1 MPPPMNPR
9 LRWQPMEPALRRAG
23 GRKGRPYDR
32 RKTRQRRQ
40 GAGVTAC
47 SGVAESGPDARRT
60 RRPDRSAPGGY
71 VRWDEKANPPQ
82 YRVVCIRQRA
92 RGPRKGLAMKKRSS
106 NVVRIKRTVIENK
119 GEVVCGLDLGDRF
132 SQVCLISQATGETVG
147 EDRVATTPAAL
158 RAYFG
163 QVPPMRIALE
173 VGTHSPWVSRLL
185 SELGHEVLVANA
197 RKVRLISQNRRK
209 DDRID
214 AEYLARLARVDPKLL
229 APIRHRGPQAQ
240 VDLAVLRSRN
250 ALVKARAGLI
260 NHVRGVVK
268 ATGHRLPGASAESFA
283 VTAKA
288 ALPTDLVGALAPLLE
303 MIAGLTTTIR
313 GYEERLSALAT
324 TAYPETALLRQV
336 HGVGLLTSLAFVLT
350 IEDPARFRRSRS
362 VGAYFG
368 LVRAR
373 QQSGDADPERHI
385 TKEGDPFMRK
395 LLVGCAHHILGPFGK
410 DSDLR
415 RYGEALAAGGSK
427 RAKKRAVVAV
437 ARKLAVLLHRLW
449 VDRAT
454 YDPFYNLNRSA
465 RNEHVA

>member
-1 MPPPMNPR
+1 
-9 LRWQPMEPALRRAG
+9 
-23 GRKGRPYDR
+23 
-32 RKTRQRRQ
+32 
-40 GAGVTAC
+40 
-47 SGVAESGPDARRT
+47 
-60 RRPDRSAPGGY
+60 
-71 VRWDEKANPPQ
+71 
-82 YRVVCIRQRA
+82 
-92 RGPRKGLAMKKRSS
+92 MKKRSS
-106 NVVRIKRTVIENK
+106 NVVRIKTTVIEDK

-132 SQVCLISQATGETVG
+132 SLVWLIGKAAGEAVG

-158 RAYFG
+158 TAYFG
-163 QVPPMRIALE
+163 KVPPMRIALE

-185 SELGHEVLVANA
+185 TELGHDVLVANA
-197 RKVRLISQNRRK
+197 RKVRLISQNRSK

-250 ALVKARAGLI
+250 ALVKARTGLI

-283 VTAKA
+283 ATAMTALPPELRQALAAVLDTIA
-288 ALPTDLVGALAPLLE
+288 ALSA
-303 MIAGLTTTIR
+303 TIR
-313 GYEERLSALAT
+313 TYEDQLTALAT
-324 TAYPETALLRQV
+324 HSYPETALLRQV

-350 IEDPARFRRSRS
+350 IEDPARFRRSRN

-373 QQSGDADPERHI
+373 QRSGDSDPELHI
-385 TKEGDPFMRK
+385 TKHGDPFMRK

-410 DSDLR
+410 DCDLR

-437 ARKLAVLLHRLW
+437 ARKLAVVLHRLW
-449 VDRAT
+449 VDHAS
-454 YDPFYNLNRSA
+454 YNPFYNLNRA
-465 RNEHVA
+465 RTSQHAA

>member
-1 MPPPMNPR
+1 
-9 LRWQPMEPALRRAG
+9 
-23 GRKGRPYDR
+23 
-32 RKTRQRRQ
+32 
-40 GAGVTAC
+40 
-47 SGVAESGPDARRT
+47 
-60 RRPDRSAPGGY
+60 
-71 VRWDEKANPPQ
+71 
-82 YRVVCIRQRA
+82 
-92 RGPRKGLAMKKRSS
+92 MKKRITA
-106 NVVRIKRTVIENK
+106 VQGIKDR
-119 GEVVCGLDLGDRF
+119 GEVVCGLDLGDRI
-132 SQVCLISQATGETVG
+132 SCACLISKATGEGVA
-147 EDRVATTPAAL
+147 ERRVATTPVAL
-158 RAYFG
+158 RAYFE

-214 AEYLARLARVDPKLL
+214 AEYLARLARLDPKLL

-283 VTAKA
+283 ATART
-288 ALPTDLVGALAPLLE
+288 ALPPELCQALAAVLDT
-303 MIAGLTTTIR
+303 IAGLSATLR
-313 GYEERLSALAT
+313 AYEEQLSALAT
-324 TAYPETALLRQV
+324 NAYPETALLRQV

-350 IEDPARFRRSRS
+350 IEDAARFRTSRS

-368 LVRAR
+368 LVRA
-373 QQSGDADPERHI
+373 QQRSGDSDPELHI

-395 LLVGCAHHILGPFGK
+395 LLVGCAHHILGPFGQ
-410 DSDLR
+410 DCDLR
-415 RYGEALAAGGSK
+415 RYGEALAAGGSRK
-427 RAKKRAVVAV
+427 AKKRAVVAV

-449 VDRAT
+449 AGHAT
-454 YDPFYNLNRSA
+454 YDPFYNLHRA
-465 RNEHVA
+465 DRTQHVA